1 MAVGVTSMWMMYW
14 IIYGKSAPWF
24 VQNLHVA
31 LATRMPDA
39 LRFGVTLLL
48 IAVAV
53 TALGL
58 LSVRIGYTI
67 LRSGN
72 HVLSGTSKQKIGSI
86 IYGAGR
92 VVQIPIY
99 LTALFAI
106 ALLGLTLSLSFLVM
120 LFLNAAGAELTP
132 LDGIESL
139 WSDQDATVT
148 QAAFQILAGVMAFVT
163 VYVAGGLLAS
173 HGKRL
178 NPQLDDRE
186 DRLHRTLSGHES
198 VHDSGTTCPADQPN
212 Q

>member
-1 MAVGVTSMWMMYW
+1 MQRTPQDLSPAPSNKLCRAVGKTLVAIGNAVTRFLGPFAAIAAIFAPALMAVGVTSMWMMYW
-14 IIYGKSAPWF
+14 IICGKSAPWF
-24 VQNLHVA
+24 VQNLHEA

-39 LRFGVTLLL
+39 LWFGVTLLL
-48 IAVAV
+48 IAVAA
-53 TALGL
+53 TTLGL
-58 LSVRIGYTI
+58 LSVKIGYTI

-139 WSDQDATVT
+139 FTRS
-148 QAAFQILAGVMAFVT
+148 
-163 VYVAGGLLAS
+163 AGGPRIDPWGMTLC
-173 HGKRL
+173 
-178 NPQLDDRE
+178 
-186 DRLHRTLSGHES
+186 RTLSW
-198 VHDSGTTCPADQPN
+198 
-212 Q
+212 